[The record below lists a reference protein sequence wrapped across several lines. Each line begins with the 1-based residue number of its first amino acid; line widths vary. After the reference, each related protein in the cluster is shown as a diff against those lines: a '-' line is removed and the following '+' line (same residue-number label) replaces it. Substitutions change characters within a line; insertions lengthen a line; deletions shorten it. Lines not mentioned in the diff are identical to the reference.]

1 MADYID
7 RQAALNALCDNCD
20 TVQEVCPHFPCK
32 RYTSVEALPS
42 AQPTQLN
49 TPNTL
54 EALDCI
60 SRQAAIDAID
70 ETDWYHQNRNG
81 EMVHGANSAVH
92 QAWYK
97 ADDIYKALNAV
108 PSADAVEVVRC
119 RDCKYYDLAKNGVN
133 GICNRQYGTF
143 DAYDF
148 CSYGE
153 KNEASR
159 NDRRVSSR

>member
-7 RQAALNALCDNCD
+7 KQKTLNVIFEIAEN
-20 TVQEVCPHFPCK
+20 V
-32 RYTSVEALPS
+32 
-42 AQPTQLN
+42 
-49 TPNTL
+49 
-54 EALDCI
+54 I
-60 SRQAAIDAID
+60 
-70 ETDWYHQNRNG
+70 
-81 EMVHGANSAVH
+81 NS
-92 QAWYK
+92 
-97 ADDIYKALNAV
+97 L

-153 KNEASR
+153 KNEAS
-159 NDRRVSSR
+159 